1 MRKLPLLG
9 AGVLAA
15 LTLSACTTTSD
26 SGSGTADASKSDA
39 AAITITDV
47 KDRTVTFDSP
57 PERIILGEGRALFAT
72 SILNKENPIDKVVAL
87 GSDLTTA
94 APSFKE
100 KLVEKLPAVAELP
113 EIGGIA
119 KGDVTV
125 ENLIAHNPDA
135 LVMTADH
142 YDAAKTTGM
151 LDKIDSAGIKYIVTD
166 FRQHPMTNTTTS
178 ITALGELFG
187 KTEEAKNFNK
197 DWQETVD
204 RITERTKKLSDKE
217 RPKTFLWRAAGFVD
231 CCATVNKANLGEFV
245 NAAGGN
251 NIGDH
256 ILDTEMGE
264 VTAEKVIAE
273 NPDVIIATGGSWDPE
288 KAGSKKEDKKQAIP
302 HVELGYFATKERA
315 AETLRGV
322 VATKGFDQLDAPK
335 EDKLYGVWHQFYDS
349 PMNYLALEQFAV
361 WLHPELF
368 SDIDVNAHW
377 QKAHNEYQA
386 FPASGVFFTGME
398 P

>member
-1 MRKLPLLG
+1 MRKLRLLG
-9 AGVLAA
+9 VGALMA
-15 LTLSACTTTSD
+15 LTVSACTNSADTGSTTAE
-26 SGSGTADASKSDA
+26 TSKSTD
-39 AAITITDV
+39 AAITVTDV
-47 KDRTVTFDSP
+47 KGRTVTFDTP
-57 PERIILGEGRALFAT
+57 PERIIMGEGRGLFAT

-142 YDAAKTTGM
+142 YDAAETTGM
-151 LDKIDSAGIKYIVTD
+151 LEKIDAAGIKYIVTD

-187 KTEEAKNFNK
+187 KTEEAKKFNT

-204 RITERTKKLSDKE
+204 RITERTSKLSDEE
-217 RPKTFLWRAAGFVD
+217 RPKTLLWRAAGLKD
-231 CCATVNKANLGEFV
+231 CCATVNKSNLGEFV
-245 NAAGGN
+245 NAAGGDN
-251 NIGDH
+251 MGDH
-256 ILDTEMGE
+256 ILDTESGDI
-264 VTAEKVIAE
+264 TAEKVIAE

-288 KAGSKKEDKKQAIP
+288 KAGSKDEEKKQAIP
-302 HVELGYFATKERA
+302 HVELGYSATKERA
-315 AETLRGV
+315 AETLRGLLQ
-322 VATKGFDQLDAPK
+322 TNGFDQLDAPK
-335 EDKLYGVWHQFYDS
+335 QEKLYAVWHQFYDS

-377 QKAHNEYQA
+377 EKAHEEFQA
-386 FPASGVFFTGME
+386 FPASGIFFTGMN